1 MIIFIEKKV
10 DKTDSHF
17 SSNKYKKRRILKTL
31 LKPVVEPCIVI
42 VSDPNLLG
50 ASLP

>member
-10 DKTDSHF
+10 DKTYSHF

-31 LKPVVEPCIVI
+31 LKPTVVEPCI